1 MAPGTVV
8 RLSNHIFASV
18 DASKGPHQWI
28 RAQTDRYLSHEQFA
42 ARMRGDTT
50 NTSDLTSTQFEC
62 FTPQCLRIVMDSL
75 DIEPGTVI
83 CVGGWEAMRVVG
95 NGDRGGSDS
104 TVVRTPTRSSL
115 ILFVRLMMSCV
126 SSTMGLSDE
135 EHHRTGCH
143 AAFVDAN
150 ALLKEN

>member
-1 MAPGTVV
+1 MTRTELDPLIKPFVKTLEETNIA
-8 RLSNHIFASV
+8 
-18 DASKGPHQWI
+18 
-28 RAQTDRYLSHEQFA
+28 
-42 ARMRGDTT
+42 

-62 FTPQCLRIVMDSL
+62 FTPECLRIVMDSF

-95 NGDRGGSDS
+95 NGDRGEL
-104 TVVRTPTRSSL
+104 VWVRFDARMYTHEE
-115 ILFVRLMMSCV
+115 FVRLMRSCV

-135 EHHRTGCH
+135 EHGCR

-150 ALLKEN
+150 NTLLKEN